1 MTTSTDKDEGILPDG
16 DKYVLRLF
24 ITGTTPS
31 STRAIVNV
39 RRICEE
45 HLSGRYE
52 LEVVDILKDPARAK
66 EHQIIAAP
74 TLVKELPLPL
84 RRFIGDMSESKR
96 LVDGLGIS
104 AA

>member
-1 MTTSTDKDEGILPDG
+1 MTASGDKNGGPSDG
-16 DKYVLRLF
+16 DMYSLRLF

-45 HLSGRYE
+45 HLKGRYE
-52 LEVVDILKDPARAK
+52 LEVVDILKNPARAK
-66 EHQIIAAP
+66 ENQIIAAP
-74 TLVKELPLPL
+74 TLVKERPLPL

-96 LVDGLGIS
+96 LVDGLDILPV
-104 AA
+104 